1 MSYVISPSGVSNPLT
16 ENLDAGGFDI
26 DDADTINTVTING
39 ATPAGLTIGSNATQ
53 KVGFHGVTPVVRA
66 GAITPVASSPAPPVY
81 DNLALDANFSNI
93 DDAIN
98 DILTALQNIGI
109 TA

>member
-26 DDADTINTVTING
+26 DDVGTINTVTING
-39 ATPAGLTIGSNATQ
+39 ATPTGVTIGSNATQ
-53 KVGFHGVTPVVRA
+53 KVGFYGATPVVRA
-66 GAITPVASSPAPPVY
+66 GVINPVSSAPSPPTY